1 MFVGLVRDPEW
12 QPPDGFNGPG
22 RRRSWHVPWRAIL
35 WVAAM
40 WGLLRLVPVVV
51 DTFGGLAGYGLLLA
65 TVSLG
70 VWRFDRWC
78 SRQYWRGLRDYQ
90 S

>member
-12 QPPDGFNGPG
+12 QPPDGFGG
-22 RRRSWHVPWRAIL
+22 SDRDRSWDVPWRSLAWL
-35 WVAAM
+35 AAFLV
-40 WGLLRLVPVVV
+40 LLRLVPIVG
-51 DTFGGLAGYGLLLA
+51 DAFGSLAAYGLLVA

-70 VWRFDRWC
+70 VWRLDRWC